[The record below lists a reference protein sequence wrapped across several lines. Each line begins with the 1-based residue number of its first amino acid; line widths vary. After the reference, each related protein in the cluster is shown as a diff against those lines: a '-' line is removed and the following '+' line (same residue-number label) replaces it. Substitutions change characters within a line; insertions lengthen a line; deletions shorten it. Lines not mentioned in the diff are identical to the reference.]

1 MAVLGGEEAA
11 SVCGRWAATRRVLS
25 SNTWMVPAGY
35 RVQASPGVD
44 DLTPVA
50 MLSDG
55 SDKSSHQPVGVAV
68 RL

>member
-1 MAVLGGEEAA
+1 VRQVGGNAA
-11 SVCGRWAATRRVLS
+11 SAVVQHLD
-25 SNTWMVPAGY
+25 VPAGY